1 MEAILSERIL
11 GASAGIC
18 VSSELSEDEA
28 VDAGESG
35 VLFDSEDDAE
45 EELLGETLPVE
56 DEDLSDDSLF
66 AEEEDFSLSESLSDL
81 VSHDSEGFEKAICQ
95 RAGMP
100 LSETTTM

>member
-45 EELLGETLPVE
+45 EELLGESLPVE

-66 AEEEDFSLSESLSDL
+66 AEEEFPLPESLSDL

>member
-45 EELLGETLPVE
+45 EELLGESLPVE

-66 AEEEDFSLSESLSDL
+66 CRRRISFAGIL
-81 VSHDSEGFEKAICQ
+81 VGFGVA
-95 RAGMP
+95 
-100 LSETTTM
+100 